1 MKTKQLLLIALL
13 AAVVLLAAGL
23 VAVRGLDTE
32 EAGSSAD
39 EIDLAPFAPADI
51 EAFGYTFG
59 GEALE
64 FASKETPAEDES
76 SSETETTWYLTDAP
90 DYELDQSAISTMLVA
105 LGNLTAQRQFENT
118 GEDYG
123 FDEPI
128 LTAWVTAGGETYAWT
143 LGAENSVTGSMYLQ
157 VQGQEDTVYL
167 VSVSALSALESTRA
181 ELAAP
186 APTPEPTE
194 EPASEPEATAAPEG
208 EDAEPASSSVPGS
221 GQEPETSSS
230 ASESAA
236 SETAGEESGSSSA
249 G

>member
-13 AAVVLLAAGL
+13 AVVALLAAGL
-23 VAVRGLDTE
+23 VAVRSLDTE
-32 EAGSSAD
+32 EAGSASD

-59 GEALE
+59 GETLE

-76 SSETETTWYLTDAP
+76 SSETETTWYLTDDP

-167 VSVSALSALESTRA
+167 VSVSALSALESTKI

-194 EPASEPEATAAPEG
+194 EPASEPEATAPE
-208 EDAEPASSSVPGS
+208 EDAETTSSPASDAA
-221 GQEPETSSS
+221 PEADTSSS

-236 SETAGEESGSSSA
+236 SETAGEESGSSA
-249 G
+249 AE

>member
-13 AAVVLLAAGL
+13 AVVALLAAGL
-23 VAVRGLDTE
+23 VAVRSLETE
-32 EAGSSAD
+32 EADSASD

-59 GEALE
+59 GETLE

-76 SSETETTWYLTDAP
+76 SSETETTWYLTDDP

-157 VQGQEDTVYL
+157 VQGQENTVYL
-167 VSVSALSALESTRA
+167 VSVSALSALESTKI

-194 EPASEPEATAAPEG
+194 EPASEPEATAPE
-208 EDAEPASSSVPGS
+208 EDAETTSSPASDAA
-221 GQEPETSSS
+221 PEADTSSS

-236 SETAGEESGSSSA
+236 SETAGEESSSSA
-249 G
+249 AE

>member
-13 AAVVLLAAGL
+13 AVVALLAAGL
-23 VAVRGLDTE
+23 VAVRSLDTE
-32 EAGSSAD
+32 EADSASD

-59 GEALE
+59 GETLE

-76 SSETETTWYLTDAP
+76 SSETETTWYLTDDP

-167 VSVSALSALESTRA
+167 VSVSALSALESTKI

-194 EPASEPEATAAPEG
+194 EPASEPEATAPE
-208 EDAEPASSSVPGS
+208 EDAETTSSPASDAA
-221 GQEPETSSS
+221 PEADTSSS

-236 SETAGEESGSSSA
+236 SETAGEESSSSA
-249 G
+249 AE

>member
-13 AAVVLLAAGL
+13 AVVALLAAGL
-23 VAVRGLDTE
+23 VAVRSLDTE
-32 EAGSSAD
+32 EADSASD

-59 GEALE
+59 GETLE

-76 SSETETTWYLTDAP
+76 SSETETTWYLTDDP

-167 VSVSALSALESTRA
+167 VSVSALSALESTKI
-181 ELAAP
+181 ELAAL

-194 EPASEPEATAAPEG
+194 EPASEPEATAPE
-208 EDAEPASSSVPGS
+208 EDAETTSSPASDAA
-221 GQEPETSSS
+221 PEADTSSS

-236 SETAGEESGSSSA
+236 SETAGEESSSSA
-249 G
+249 AE

>member
-13 AAVVLLAAGL
+13 AVVALLAAGL
-23 VAVRGLDTE
+23 VAVRSLDTE
-32 EAGSSAD
+32 EADSASD
-39 EIDLAPFAPADI
+39 EIDLVPFAPADL

-59 GEALE
+59 GETLE

-76 SSETETTWYLTDAP
+76 SSETETTWYLTDDP

-123 FDEPI
+123 FDESI

-167 VSVSALSALESTRA
+167 VSVSALSALESTKI

-194 EPASEPEATAAPEG
+194 EPASEPEATAPE
-208 EDAEPASSSVPGS
+208 EDAETTSSPASDAA
-221 GQEPETSSS
+221 PEADTSSS

-236 SETAGEESGSSSA
+236 SETAGEESGSSA
-249 G
+249 AE

>member
-13 AAVVLLAAGL
+13 AVVALLAAGL
-23 VAVRGLDTE
+23 VAVRSLDTE
-32 EAGSSAD
+32 EADSASD

-59 GEALE
+59 GETLE

-76 SSETETTWYLTDAP
+76 SSETETTWYLTDDP

-128 LTAWVTAGGETYAWT
+128 LTAWVTAGGETYNWT

-167 VSVSALSALESTRA
+167 VSVSALSALESTKT

-194 EPASEPEATAAPEG
+194 EPSSEPEATAAPE
-208 EDAEPASSSVPGS
+208 EVAETTSSPASDAA
-221 GQEPETSSS
+221 PEADTSSS

-236 SETAGEESGSSSA
+236 SETAGEESGSSA
-249 G
+249 AE

>member
-13 AAVVLLAAGL
+13 AVVALLAAGL
-23 VAVRGLDTE
+23 VAVRSLDTE
-32 EAGSSAD
+32 EADSASD

-59 GEALE
+59 GETLE

-76 SSETETTWYLTDAP
+76 SSETETTWYLTDDP

-157 VQGQEDTVYL
+157 VQGQENTVYL
-167 VSVSALSALESTRA
+167 VSVSALSALESTKI

-194 EPASEPEATAAPEG
+194 EPASEPEATAPK
-208 EDAEPASSSVPGS
+208 EDAETTSSPASDAA
-221 GQEPETSSS
+221 PEADTSSS

-236 SETAGEESGSSSA
+236 SETAGEESGSSA
-249 G
+249 AE

>member
-13 AAVVLLAAGL
+13 AVVALLAAGL
-23 VAVRGLDTE
+23 VAVRSLDTE
-32 EAGSSAD
+32 EADSASD

-59 GEALE
+59 GETLE
-64 FASKETPAEDES
+64 LASKETPAEDES
-76 SSETETTWYLTDAP
+76 SSETETTWYLTDDP

-167 VSVSALSALESTRA
+167 VSVSALSALESTKI

-186 APTPEPTE
+186 APTPEATE
-194 EPASEPEATAAPEG
+194 EPASESEAAAPE
-208 EDAEPASSSVPGS
+208 EDAETTSLPASDA
-221 GQEPETSSS
+221 GQEADTSSS

-236 SETAGEESGSSSA
+236 SETAGEESGPSA
-249 G
+249 AE

>member
-13 AAVVLLAAGL
+13 AVVALLAAGL
-23 VAVRGLDTE
+23 VAVRSLDTE
-32 EAGSSAD
+32 EADSASD

-59 GEALE
+59 GETLE

-76 SSETETTWYLTDAP
+76 SSETETTWYLTDDP

-167 VSVSALSALESTRA
+167 VSVSALSALESA
-181 ELAAP
+181 KIELAAP

-194 EPASEPEATAAPEG
+194 EPASEPEATAPE
-208 EDAEPASSSVPGS
+208 EDAETASSPASDAA
-221 GQEPETSSS
+221 PEADTSSS

-236 SETAGEESGSSSA
+236 SETAGEESSSSA
-249 G
+249 AE

>member
-13 AAVVLLAAGL
+13 TVVALLAAGL
-23 VAVRGLDTE
+23 VAVRSLDTE
-32 EAGSSAD
+32 EADSASD

-59 GEALE
+59 GETLE
-64 FASKETPAEDES
+64 LASKETPAEDES
-76 SSETETTWYLTDAP
+76 SSETETTWYLTDDP

-167 VSVSALSALESTRA
+167 VSVSALSALESTKI

-194 EPASEPEATAAPEG
+194 EPASEPEATAPE
-208 EDAEPASSSVPGS
+208 EDAETTSSPASDAA
-221 GQEPETSSS
+221 PEADTSSS

-236 SETAGEESGSSSA
+236 SETAGEESSSSA
-249 G
+249 AE

>member
-13 AAVVLLAAGL
+13 AVVALLAAGL
-23 VAVRGLDTE
+23 VAVRSLDTE
-32 EAGSSAD
+32 EAGSASD

-59 GEALE
+59 GETLE

-76 SSETETTWYLTDAP
+76 SSETETTWYLTDDP

-167 VSVSALSALESTRA
+167 VSVSALSALESTKI

-194 EPASEPEATAAPEG
+194 EPASEPEEDAETTSSPASDAAPEA
-208 EDAEPASSSVPGS
+208 D
-221 GQEPETSSS
+221 TSSS

-236 SETAGEESGSSSA
+236 SETAGEESGPSA
-249 G
+249 AE

>member
-13 AAVVLLAAGL
+13 AVVALLAAGL
-23 VAVRGLDTE
+23 VAVRSLDTE
-32 EAGSSAD
+32 EAGSASD

-59 GEALE
+59 GETLE

-76 SSETETTWYLTDAP
+76 SSETETTWYLTDDP

-167 VSVSALSALESTRA
+167 VSVSALSALESTKI

-194 EPASEPEATAAPEG
+194 EPSSEPEATAPE
-208 EDAEPASSSVPGS
+208 EDAETTSSPASDAA
-221 GQEPETSSS
+221 PEADISSS

-236 SETAGEESGSSSA
+236 SETAGEESGSSA
-249 G
+249 AE

>member
-13 AAVVLLAAGL
+13 AVVALLAAGL
-23 VAVRGLDTE
+23 VAVRSLDTE
-32 EAGSSAD
+32 EADSASD
-39 EIDLAPFAPADI
+39 EMDLAPFAPADI

-59 GEALE
+59 GETLE
-64 FASKETPAEDES
+64 LASKETPAEDES
-76 SSETETTWYLTDAP
+76 SSETETTWYLTDDP

-167 VSVSALSALESTRA
+167 VSVSALSALESTKI

-194 EPASEPEATAAPEG
+194 EPASEPEAAAPE
-208 EDAEPASSSVPGS
+208 EDAETTSLPASDAA
-221 GQEPETSSS
+221 PEADTSSS

-236 SETAGEESGSSSA
+236 SETAGEESSSSA
-249 G
+249 AE

>member
-13 AAVVLLAAGL
+13 AVVALLAAGL
-23 VAVRGLDTE
+23 VAVRSLDTE
-32 EAGSSAD
+32 EADSASD

-59 GEALE
+59 GETLE

-76 SSETETTWYLTDAP
+76 SSETETTWYLTDDP

-128 LTAWVTAGGETYAWT
+128 LTAWVTAGGETYAWA

-167 VSVSALSALESTRA
+167 VSVSALSALESTKI

-194 EPASEPEATAAPEG
+194 EPASEPEATAPE
-208 EDAEPASSSVPGS
+208 EDAETTSSPASDAA
-221 GQEPETSSS
+221 PEADISSS

-236 SETAGEESGSSSA
+236 SETAGEESSSSA
-249 G
+249 AE

>member
-13 AAVVLLAAGL
+13 AVVALLAAGL
-23 VAVRGLDTE
+23 VAVRSLDTE
-32 EAGSSAD
+32 EADSASD

-59 GEALE
+59 GETLE

-76 SSETETTWYLTDAP
+76 SSETETTWYLTDDP

-128 LTAWVTAGGETYAWT
+128 LTAWVTAGGETYGWT

-167 VSVSALSALESTRA
+167 VSVSALSALESTKI

-194 EPASEPEATAAPEG
+194 APASEPEATAPE
-208 EDAEPASSSVPGS
+208 EDAETTSSPASDAA
-221 GQEPETSSS
+221 PEADTSSS

-236 SETAGEESGSSSA
+236 SETAGEESSSSA
-249 G
+249 AE

>member
-13 AAVVLLAAGL
+13 AVVALLAAGL
-23 VAVRGLDTE
+23 VAVRSLDTE
-32 EAGSSAD
+32 EADSASD

-59 GEALE
+59 GETLE

-76 SSETETTWYLTDAP
+76 SSETETTWYLTDDP

-123 FDEPI
+123 IDEPI
-128 LTAWVTAGGETYAWT
+128 LTAWITAGGETYTWT

-167 VSVSALSALESTRA
+167 VSVSALSALESTKI

-194 EPASEPEATAAPEG
+194 EPASEPEATAPE
-208 EDAEPASSSVPGS
+208 EDAETTSSPASDAA
-221 GQEPETSSS
+221 PEADTSSS

-236 SETAGEESGSSSA
+236 SETAGEESSSSA
-249 G
+249 AE

>member
-13 AAVVLLAAGL
+13 TVVALLAAGL
-23 VAVRGLDTE
+23 VAVRSLDTE
-32 EAGSSAD
+32 EADSASD

-59 GEALE
+59 GETLE
-64 FASKETPAEDES
+64 LASKETPAEDES
-76 SSETETTWYLTDAP
+76 SSETETTWYLTDDP

-167 VSVSALSALESTRA
+167 VSVSALSALESTKI

-186 APTPEPTE
+186 APTPEATE
-194 EPASEPEATAAPEG
+194 EPASESEAAAPE
-208 EDAEPASSSVPGS
+208 EDAETTSLPASDA
-221 GQEPETSSS
+221 GQEADTSSS

-236 SETAGEESGSSSA
+236 SETAGEESGSSA
-249 G
+249 AE

>member
-13 AAVVLLAAGL
+13 AVVALLAAGL
-23 VAVRGLDTE
+23 VAVRSLDTE
-32 EAGSSAD
+32 EADSASD

-59 GEALE
+59 GETLE

-76 SSETETTWYLTDAP
+76 SSETETTWYLTDDP
-90 DYELDQSAISTMLVA
+90 DYKLDQSAISTMLVA

-123 FDEPI
+123 FDKPI

-167 VSVSALSALESTRA
+167 VSVSALSALESTKI

-194 EPASEPEATAAPEG
+194 EPASEPEAAAPE
-208 EDAEPASSSVPGS
+208 EDAETTSSPASDAA
-221 GQEPETSSS
+221 PEADTSSS

-236 SETAGEESGSSSA
+236 SETAGEESSSSA
-249 G
+249 AE

>member
-13 AAVVLLAAGL
+13 AVVALLAAGL
-23 VAVRGLDTE
+23 VAVRSLDTE
-32 EAGSSAD
+32 EVDSASD
-39 EIDLAPFAPADI
+39 EMDLAPFAPADI

-59 GEALE
+59 GETLE
-64 FASKETPAEDES
+64 LASKETPAEDES
-76 SSETETTWYLTDAP
+76 SSETETTWYLTDDP

-167 VSVSALSALESTRA
+167 VSVSALSALESTKI

-194 EPASEPEATAAPEG
+194 EPASEPEEDVETASSLVSDAAPEA
-208 EDAEPASSSVPGS
+208 DI
-221 GQEPETSSS
+221 SSS

-236 SETAGEESGSSSA
+236 SETAGEESSSSA
-249 G
+249 AE

>member
-13 AAVVLLAAGL
+13 TVVALLAAGL
-23 VAVRGLDTE
+23 VAVRSLDTE
-32 EAGSSAD
+32 EADSASD

-59 GEALE
+59 GETLE

-76 SSETETTWYLTDAP
+76 SSETETTWYLTDDP

-167 VSVSALSALESTRA
+167 VSVSALSALESTKI

-194 EPASEPEATAAPEG
+194 EPASEPEATAPE
-208 EDAEPASSSVPGS
+208 EDAETTSSPASDAAPGAD
-221 GQEPETSSS
+221 TSSS

-236 SETAGEESGSSSA
+236 SETAGEESSSSA
-249 G
+249 AE

>member
-13 AAVVLLAAGL
+13 AVVALLAAGL
-23 VAVRGLDTE
+23 VAVRSLDTE
-32 EAGSSAD
+32 EADSASD

-59 GEALE
+59 GETLE

-76 SSETETTWYLTDAP
+76 SSETETTWYLTDDP

-123 FDEPI
+123 FDEPV

-167 VSVSALSALESTRA
+167 VSVSALSALESTKI

-194 EPASEPEATAAPEG
+194 EPASEPEATAPE
-208 EDAEPASSSVPGS
+208 EDAETTSSPASDAA
-221 GQEPETSSS
+221 PETDTSSS

-236 SETAGEESGSSSA
+236 SETAGEESGSSA
-249 G
+249 AE

>member
-13 AAVVLLAAGL
+13 AVVALLAAGL
-23 VAVRGLDTE
+23 VAVRSLDTE
-32 EAGSSAD
+32 EADSASD

-59 GEALE
+59 GETLE

-76 SSETETTWYLTDAP
+76 SSETETTWYLTGDP

-143 LGAENSVTGSMYLQ
+143 LGAENSVTGNMYLQ
-157 VQGQEDTVYL
+157 VQGQENTVYL
-167 VSVSALSALESTRA
+167 VSVSALSALESTKI

-194 EPASEPEATAAPEG
+194 EPASEPEATAPE
-208 EDAEPASSSVPGS
+208 EDAETTSSPASDA
-221 GQEPETSSS
+221 GQEADTSSS

-236 SETAGEESGSSSA
+236 SETAGEESSSSA
-249 G
+249 AE

>member
-13 AAVVLLAAGL
+13 TVVALLAAGL
-23 VAVRGLDTE
+23 VAVRNLETE
-32 EAGSSAD
+32 EADSASD

-59 GEALE
+59 GETLE

-76 SSETETTWYLTDAP
+76 SSETETTWYLTDDP

-105 LGNLTAQRQFENT
+105 LGNLTAQQQFENT

-167 VSVSALSALESTRA
+167 VSVSALSALESTKI

-194 EPASEPEATAAPEG
+194 EPASEPEATAPE
-208 EDAEPASSSVPGS
+208 EDAETTSSPASDAA
-221 GQEPETSSS
+221 PEADTSSS

-236 SETAGEESGSSSA
+236 SETAGEESSSSA
-249 G
+249 AE

>member
-13 AAVVLLAAGL
+13 TVVALLAAGL
-23 VAVRGLDTE
+23 VAVRSLDTE
-32 EAGSSAD
+32 EADSASD

-59 GEALE
+59 GETLE
-64 FASKETPAEDES
+64 LASKETPAEDES
-76 SSETETTWYLTDAP
+76 SSETETTWYLTDDP

-167 VSVSALSALESTRA
+167 VSVSALSALESTKI

-186 APTPEPTE
+186 APTPEATE
-194 EPASEPEATAAPEG
+194 EPASESEAAAPE
-208 EDAEPASSSVPGS
+208 EDAETTSLPASDA
-221 GQEPETSSS
+221 GQEADISSS

-236 SETAGEESGSSSA
+236 SETAGEESGPSA
-249 G
+249 AE

>member
-13 AAVVLLAAGL
+13 AVVALLAAGL
-23 VAVRGLDTE
+23 VAVRSLETE
-32 EAGSSAD
+32 EADSASD

-59 GEALE
+59 GETLE

-76 SSETETTWYLTDAP
+76 SSETETTWYLTDDP

-167 VSVSALSALESTRA
+167 VSVSALSALESTKI

-194 EPASEPEATAAPEG
+194 EPSSEPEAAAPE
-208 EDAEPASSSVPGS
+208 EDAETTSLPASDA
-221 GQEPETSSS
+221 GQEADTSFS

-236 SETAGEESGSSSA
+236 SETAGEESSSSA
-249 G
+249 AE

>member
-13 AAVVLLAAGL
+13 AVVALLAAGL
-23 VAVRGLDTE
+23 VAVRSLDTE
-32 EAGSSAD
+32 EADSASD

-59 GEALE
+59 GETLE

-76 SSETETTWYLTDAP
+76 SSETETTWYLTDDP
-90 DYELDQSAISTMLVA
+90 DYELDQSAISTMLVV

-167 VSVSALSALESTRA
+167 VSVSALSALESTKI

-194 EPASEPEATAAPEG
+194 EPASEPEATAAPE
-208 EDAEPASSSVPGS
+208 EDAETISSPASDAA
-221 GQEPETSSS
+221 PEADTSSS
-230 ASESAA
+230 ASESTA
-236 SETAGEESGSSSA
+236 SETAGEESGSSA
-249 G
+249 AE

>member
-13 AAVVLLAAGL
+13 AVVALLAAGL
-23 VAVRGLDTE
+23 VAVRSLDTE
-32 EAGSSAD
+32 EADSASD

-59 GEALE
+59 GETLE

-76 SSETETTWYLTDAP
+76 SSETETTWYLTDDP
-90 DYELDQSAISTMLVA
+90 DYELDQSAISTMLVV

-167 VSVSALSALESTRA
+167 VSVSALSALESTKI

-194 EPASEPEATAAPEG
+194 EPASEPEATAPE
-208 EDAEPASSSVPGS
+208 EDAETTSLPASDAA
-221 GQEPETSSS
+221 PEADTSSS
-230 ASESAA
+230 APESAA
-236 SETAGEESGSSSA
+236 SETAGEESSSSA
-249 G
+249 AE

>member
-13 AAVVLLAAGL
+13 AVVALLAAGL
-23 VAVRGLDTE
+23 VAVRSLDTE
-32 EAGSSAD
+32 EADSASD

-59 GEALE
+59 GETLE

-76 SSETETTWYLTDAP
+76 SSETETTWYLTDDP

-167 VSVSALSALESTRA
+167 VSVSALSALESTKI

-194 EPASEPEATAAPEG
+194 EPASEPEAAAPE
-208 EDAEPASSSVPGS
+208 EDAETTSSPVSDAA
-221 GQEPETSSS
+221 PEADTSSS

-236 SETAGEESGSSSA
+236 SETAGEESGSSA
-249 G
+249 AE

>member
-13 AAVVLLAAGL
+13 AVVALLAAGL
-23 VAVRGLDTE
+23 VAVRSLDTE
-32 EAGSSAD
+32 EADSASD
-39 EIDLAPFAPADI
+39 EIDLVPFAPADI

-59 GEALE
+59 GETLE

-76 SSETETTWYLTDAP
+76 SSETETTWYLTDDP

-123 FDEPI
+123 FDESI

-167 VSVSALSALESTRA
+167 VSVSALSALESTKI

-194 EPASEPEATAAPEG
+194 EPASEPEATAPE
-208 EDAEPASSSVPGS
+208 EDAETTSSPASDAAPGAD
-221 GQEPETSSS
+221 TSPS

-236 SETAGEESGSSSA
+236 SETAGEESSSSA
-249 G
+249 AE

>member
-13 AAVVLLAAGL
+13 AVVALLAAGL
-23 VAVRGLDTE
+23 VAVRSLDTE
-32 EAGSSAD
+32 EAGSASD

-59 GEALE
+59 GETLE

-76 SSETETTWYLTDAP
+76 SSETETTWYLTDDP

-167 VSVSALSALESTRA
+167 VSVSALSALESTKI

-194 EPASEPEATAAPEG
+194 EPASEPEEDVETASSPASDAAPEA
-208 EDAEPASSSVPGS
+208 D
-221 GQEPETSSS
+221 TSSS

-236 SETAGEESGSSSA
+236 SETAGEESSSSA
-249 G
+249 AE

>member
-13 AAVVLLAAGL
+13 AVVALLAAGL
-23 VAVRGLDTE
+23 VAVRSLDTE
-32 EAGSSAD
+32 EADSASD

-59 GEALE
+59 GETLE

-76 SSETETTWYLTDAP
+76 SSETETTWYLTDDP
-90 DYELDQSAISTMLVA
+90 NYELDQSAISTMLVA

-167 VSVSALSALESTRA
+167 VSVSALSALESTKI

-194 EPASEPEATAAPEG
+194 EPASEPEATAPE
-208 EDAEPASSSVPGS
+208 EDAETTSSPASDAA
-221 GQEPETSSS
+221 PEADTSSS

-236 SETAGEESGSSSA
+236 SETAGEESSSSA
-249 G
+249 AE

>member
-13 AAVVLLAAGL
+13 AVVALLAAGL
-23 VAVRGLDTE
+23 VAVRSLDTE
-32 EAGSSAD
+32 EADSASD
-39 EIDLAPFAPADI
+39 EMDLAPFAPADI

-59 GEALE
+59 GETLE
-64 FASKETPAEDES
+64 LASKETPAEDES
-76 SSETETTWYLTDAP
+76 SSETETTWYLTDDP

-167 VSVSALSALESTRA
+167 VSVSALSALESTKI

-194 EPASEPEATAAPEG
+194 EPASEPEATAPE
-208 EDAEPASSSVPGS
+208 EDAETTSSPASDAA
-221 GQEPETSSS
+221 PEADISSS

-236 SETAGEESGSSSA
+236 SETAGEESSSSA
-249 G
+249 AE

>member
-13 AAVVLLAAGL
+13 AVVALLAAGL
-23 VAVRGLDTE
+23 VAVRSLDTE
-32 EAGSSAD
+32 EADSASD

-59 GEALE
+59 GETLE

-76 SSETETTWYLTDAP
+76 SSETETTWYLTDDP
-90 DYELDQSAISTMLVA
+90 DYELDRSAISTMLVA

-167 VSVSALSALESTRA
+167 VSVSALSALESTKI

-194 EPASEPEATAAPEG
+194 EPASEPEAAAPE
-208 EDAEPASSSVPGS
+208 EDAETTSSPASAAA
-221 GQEPETSSS
+221 PEAGASSS

-236 SETAGEESGSSSA
+236 SETAGEESGSSA
-249 G
+249 AE

>member
-13 AAVVLLAAGL
+13 AVVALLAAGL
-23 VAVRGLDTE
+23 VAVRSLDTE
-32 EAGSSAD
+32 EADSASD

-59 GEALE
+59 GETLE

-76 SSETETTWYLTDAP
+76 SSETETTWYLTDDP

-167 VSVSALSALESTRA
+167 VSVSALSALESTKI

-194 EPASEPEATAAPEG
+194 EPASEPEATAPE
-208 EDAEPASSSVPGS
+208 EDAETTSSPASDA
-221 GQEPETSSS
+221 GQEADTSSS

-236 SETAGEESGSSSA
+236 SETAGEESGPSA
-249 G
+249 AE

>member
-13 AAVVLLAAGL
+13 AVVALLAAGL
-23 VAVRGLDTE
+23 VAVRSLDTE
-32 EAGSSAD
+32 EADSASD

-59 GEALE
+59 GETLE

-76 SSETETTWYLTDAP
+76 SSETETTWYLTDDP

-128 LTAWVTAGGETYAWT
+128 LTAWITAGGETYAWT
-143 LGAENSVTGSMYLQ
+143 LGAENSVTGSMYLH
-157 VQGQEDTVYL
+157 VQGQENTVYL
-167 VSVSALSALESTRA
+167 VSVSALSALESTKI

-194 EPASEPEATAAPEG
+194 EPASEPEATAPE
-208 EDAEPASSSVPGS
+208 EDAETTSSPASDAA
-221 GQEPETSSS
+221 PEADTSSS

-236 SETAGEESGSSSA
+236 SETAGEESSSSA
-249 G
+249 AE